1 MYEFLFEHVFL
12 FLGNIPRSET
22 AESDGSPMLNILTTI
37 YILTSNTRRGDYK
50 RETIEERALNECLI
64 RE

>member
-12 FLGNIPRSET
+12 FLGTIPRSET
-22 AESDGSPMLNILTTI
+22 AESDGSPMFNILTTI
-37 YILTSNTRRGDYK
+37 YILTSNARRGDYK